1 MSPFYNMQARSITG
15 EEIRFGHFRGQVV
28 LIVNTASACGFTPQ
42 CAGLNELYTTYASQ
56 GFTVLGFPCN
66 QFGHQEPGDNQSI
79 QLFCSQHFD
88 IHFPLFEKID
98 VNGAHA
104 SPLYQWLTKSLPG
117 FWGRKVRWNFTK
129 FLLNRSGQ
137 PIARYAPNK
146 KPERLCKAI
155 EKALQE
161 NC

>member
-42 CAGLNELYTTYASQ
+42 YAGLNELYTT
-56 GFTVLGFPCN
+56 
-66 QFGHQEPGDNQSI
+66 
-79 QLFCSQHFD
+79 
-88 IHFPLFEKID
+88 
-98 VNGAHA
+98 
-104 SPLYQWLTKSLPG
+104 
-117 FWGRKVRWNFTK
+117 FTK